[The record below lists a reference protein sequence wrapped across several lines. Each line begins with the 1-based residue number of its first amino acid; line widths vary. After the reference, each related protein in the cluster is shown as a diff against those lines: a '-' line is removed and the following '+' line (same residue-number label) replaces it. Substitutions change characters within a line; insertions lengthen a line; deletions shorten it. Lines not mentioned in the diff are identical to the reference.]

1 MATGTNHKAH
11 ATLIST
17 EEGVGWLSDEVKD
30 DPSWAK
36 RMNGVLPGNHPWF
49 TESKESD
56 LKPEGFKASVLDAH
70 GGLYMSSQDGAAAMG
85 DLGIDLVKVDHP
97 IVSAGV
103 GYYADTGFN
112 IGKQGGRAAFLGFG
126 VEYNVKE
133 KEDEN
138 AEMTIHDWSGLG
150 ITLPTFKARL
160 GWSSSKAKAE
170 DAAPPAAAAAAA
182 PSAAEPAAA
191 VATGA

>member
-36 RMNGVLPGNHPWF
+36 RMNGMLPGNHPWF

-97 IVSAGV
+97 IVSAGL
-103 GYYADTGFN
+103 GTSAFAP
-112 IGKQGGRAAFLGFG
+112 RCLHFCAALC
-126 VEYNVKE
+126 VCKCCCRHCWY
-133 KEDEN
+133 
-138 AEMTIHDWSGLG
+138 
-150 ITLPTFKARL
+150 
-160 GWSSSKAKAE
+160 SSS
-170 DAAPPAAAAAAA
+170 
-182 PSAAEPAAA
+182 S
-191 VATGA
+191 

>member
-36 RMNGVLPGNHPWF
+36 RMNGMLPGNHPWF

-85 DLGIDLVKVDHP
+85 DLGLDLVKVDHP

-103 GYYADTGFN
+103 GASAFYFSFSCAVSVHACVSTRSAIADERTPPPPYPLSFAL
-112 IGKQGGRAAFLGFG
+112 QATTLTRA
-126 VEYNVKE
+126 
-133 KEDEN
+133 
-138 AEMTIHDWSGLG
+138 S
-150 ITLPTFKARL
+150 TLASRV
-160 GWSSSKAKAE
+160 
-170 DAAPPAAAAAAA
+170 AAPPS
-182 PSAAEPAAA
+182 SASASSG
-191 VATGA
+191 TSRRRRTRTRR